1 MSARELLDYI
11 ENYIADRS
19 TDIAEVIYSEI
30 GDRLQKA
37 YEQGRIDGMIQL
49 RDYLYEKVEEEE

>member
-19 TDIAEVIYSEI
+19 TDIAEVIYSEAFDNEGVGAAI
-30 GDRLQKA
+30 MNRLLKA
-37 YEQGRIDGMIQL
+37 AGRRVI
-49 RDYLYEKVEEEE
+49 